1 MDTEDI
7 TKWVNQLTK
16 HQIDTILIR
25 EYKRRE
31 TKRKYITS
39 DKGKLT
45 QSEACKRYY
54 VKSKS
59 MKDESL

>member
-45 QSEACKRYY
+45 QSEACKP
-54 VKSKS
+54 
-59 MKDESL
+59 